1 MDHLMDKQ
9 SAIYTAFLKELETHK
24 GIIYKISYSFCKTK
38 ADCQDLTQE
47 IIIKLWQSFG
57 TYRSFSKTSTWIYRV
72 SLNTAISFYRKEK
85 TRNRIITTTHDSLL
99 QLAEAAPAANRETDE
114 KIAYLHQF
122 LLALKEM
129 DRALMILYLEGK
141 ALKEIAEIMGISPT
155 NVSTK
160 INRIK
165 VVLKERF
172 SKLNF

>member
-1 MDHLMDKQ
+1 MDKQ
-9 SAIYTAFLKELETHK
+9 SAIYTAFLTELENHK

-38 ADCQDLTQE
+38 ADCEDLTQE

-57 TYRSFSKTSTWIYRV
+57 AYRPLSKTSTWIYRIA
-72 SLNTAISFYRKEK
+72 LNTAISFYRKEK
-85 TRNRIITTTHDSLL
+85 ARNRIMTTTHDSLL
-99 QLAEAAPAANRETDE
+99 QLAQAVPAANMETAE

-122 LLALKEM
+122 LLEIKEM
-129 DRALMILYLEGK
+129 DRALMILYLEEK
-141 ALKEIAEIMGISPT
+141 PLKEIAEIMGISPT

-165 VVLKERF
+165 RVLKARF